1 MLGIVNIV
9 GMSEQ
14 SIFILLLVII
24 ALDFVFERTLQFLN
38 SKSAK
43 QEIPAELEGIY
54 DEEKYA
60 KSQAYH
66 RTTTSFGN
74 FTATISFILL
84 FAAIY
89 FGWFGMLDKW
99 LRGLSPYDPVTS
111 LLFFA
116 VLFHIS
122 FIIEIPFSWYRTFV
136 IEEKFGFNKMSQ
148 KTFWLDKI
156 KGYILTAI
164 LGGGLLV
171 ALVWLIVNIGN
182 DFWIYFWGIITAFI
196 LFLNVFYTSLLLPL
210 FNKLKP
216 MGEGELKS
224 SIQGYSEKVNFPLKN
239 IFVMDGSKRSSK
251 GNAFFSGLGRK
262 KKVVL
267 FDTLIEKQSV
277 EELTAVFAHEVGHYK
292 KKHIILG
299 TVISILTTGLMLFLL
314 SRMIFHSEVAWA
326 MGGQITSIHLNLLAF
341 GILYTPVS
349 RLLGLL
355 GNALSRK
362 NEYEADEY
370 AVKTY
375 NGEALIS
382 GLKKLSSDHLSNLT
396 PHPAYVFVH
405 YSHPPLLQ
413 RVRAMQRITDT
424 RGSRSTLKKGEVEA

>member
-1 MLGIVNIV
+1 MLTRFELNVRSCYYCK
-9 GMSEQ
+9 MSEQ
-14 SIFILLLVII
+14 VIFILLLAII
-24 ALDFVFERTLQFLN
+24 TFDFALEQILQYLN
-38 SKSAK
+38 TKSARK
-43 QEIPAELEGIY
+43 PIPEELKGIY

-66 RTTTSFGN
+66 RATARFG
-74 FTATISFILL
+74 TISATFSFVLL
-84 FAAIY
+84 FLAIA

-99 LRGLSPYDPVTS
+99 LRGYSPYEPVTS
-111 LLFFA
+111 LMFFG
-116 VLFHIS
+116 VLFHLS
-122 FIIEIPFSWYRTFV
+122 FLIGIPFSWYRTFV

-156 KGYILTAI
+156 KGYVLTLI
-164 LGGGLLV
+164 IGGGLLV
-171 ALVWLIVNIGN
+171 ALVWLIVNVGN
-182 DFWIYFWGIITAFI
+182 DFWLYFWGIVTVFI
-196 LFLNVFYTSLLLPL
+196 LFLNMFYTSLLLPL

-216 MGEGELKS
+216 IESGELKE
-224 SIQGYSEKVNFPLKN
+224 SIEQYSADVRFPLKN
-239 IFVMDGSKRSSK
+239 IFIMDGSKRSSK
-251 GNAFFSGLGRK
+251 GNAFFSGLGKR

-267 FDTLIEKQSV
+267 FDTLIEKHTT

-299 TVISILTTGLMLFLL
+299 TVISILTTGFMLFLF
-314 SRMIFHSEVAWA
+314 SRMIYHSEVSWA
-326 MGGQITSIHLNLLAF
+326 MGGQISAIHLNLLAF
-341 GILYTPVS
+341 GILYTPIS
-349 RLLGLL
+349 SILGLF

-413 RVRAMQRITDT
+413 RVRAMQQ
-424 RGSRSTLKKGEVEA
+424 KM